1 MPKGITTAAT
11 RWARLL
17 SVALAL
23 ISTGV
28 GSAVPGR
35 AEIVKIDYES
45 YLSDELPTL
54 SEAEQET
61 IDTLQGVRQPVILS
75 SVSPDGKTVVVASAG
90 RINPDD
96 WQVQFL
102 DLTTG
107 ELSDSLSLGYEV
119 VSPDLPIQWVNN
131 DVLRFV
137 QQGFLGPWEIVTINR
152 KTEIVS
158 RTSVYPT
165 EEEEGEILGMA
176 PDFSKFVIRVF
187 EESEDVVYMVFLP
200 SLDRIEVAR
209 LPEGFDIQPPSW
221 SADGRQ
227 VVLVTSSNEER
238 DLYERTPF
246 TPNFGDPV
254 VQDALGRLPEDENIF
269 RQRNEIKVYDFSQDE
284 PLQFELKAADGNGD
298 SFANAAFSPDGQTI
312 MVKMYRPGQ
321 LEGREHPT
329 YVFPDS
335 AYYRF
340 YDLQGN
346 LLSTL
351 EDPILSGPTESAGK
365 FIDDGR
371 VLFLATVGLNRHF
384 FVYDLAEQAL
394 ERLPLPPGAA
404 DLESWQITPDSE
416 DLIYTFSSVLQPPEL
431 FTLPLDGAAP
441 PEQLTE
447 INQAVAAANQVQVNE
462 VTFSTRNGPRSGLLI
477 QPAGQAFPPQQ
488 VPIVFW
494 QQGGPGF
501 SMANEFAVEVE
512 MPLNLLPNFGIAV
525 LSVPLSGREGFGPDF
540 YRLQADGQ
548 NFGSSDILEG
558 ADIAAELV
566 GDRWTTSRQL
576 GLTGCSY
583 GGYYT
588 SQMISRFPNIF
599 AAANPQC
606 SLLDTFVEWQL
617 GYSSLLS
624 YLAGTTP
631 MENPSLY
638 QQMSPLYNA
647 EQIRTPTMLFHGSDD
662 FLSIDVVRNFHD
674 VIEANDTAVTLYEF
688 EGIGHSLYDL
698 GYQRIAAQL
707 QVAFF
712 RAHLDRQP

>member
-1 MPKGITTAAT
+1 M
-11 RWARLL
+11 
-17 SVALAL
+17 
-23 ISTGV
+23 
-28 GSAVPGR
+28 
-35 AEIVKIDYES
+35 
-45 YLSDELPTL
+45 
-54 SEAEQET
+54 
-61 IDTLQGVRQPVILS
+61 
-75 SVSPDGKTVVVASAG
+75 
-90 RINPDD
+90 
-96 WQVQFL
+96 
-102 DLTTG
+102 
-107 ELSDSLSLGYEV
+107 
-119 VSPDLPIQWVNN
+119 
-131 DVLRFV
+131 
-137 QQGFLGPWEIVTINR
+137 
-152 KTEIVS
+152 
-158 RTSVYPT
+158 
-165 EEEEGEILGMA
+165 
-176 PDFSKFVIRVF
+176 
-187 EESEDVVYMVFLP
+187 
-200 SLDRIEVAR
+200 
-209 LPEGFDIQPPSW
+209 
-221 SADGRQ
+221 
-227 VVLVTSSNEER
+227 
-238 DLYERTPF
+238 
-246 TPNFGDPV
+246 
-254 VQDALGRLPEDENIF
+254 
-269 RQRNEIKVYDFSQDE
+269 
-284 PLQFELKAADGNGD
+284 
-298 SFANAAFSPDGQTI
+298 
-312 MVKMYRPGQ
+312 
-321 LEGREHPT
+321 
-329 YVFPDS
+329 
-335 AYYRF
+335 
-340 YDLQGN
+340 
-346 LLSTL
+346 
-351 EDPILSGPTESAGK
+351 
-365 FIDDGR
+365 
-371 VLFLATVGLNRHF
+371 
-384 FVYDLAEQAL
+384 
-394 ERLPLPPGAA
+394 
-404 DLESWQITPDSE
+404 
-416 DLIYTFSSVLQPPEL
+416 
-431 FTLPLDGAAP
+431 
-441 PEQLTE
+441 
-447 INQAVAAANQVQVNE
+447 AAANQVQVNE

>member
-1 MPKGITTAAT
+1 M
-11 RWARLL
+11 
-17 SVALAL
+17 
-23 ISTGV
+23 
-28 GSAVPGR
+28 
-35 AEIVKIDYES
+35 
-45 YLSDELPTL
+45 
-54 SEAEQET
+54 
-61 IDTLQGVRQPVILS
+61 ILS

-416 DLIYTFSSVLQPPEL
+416 DLIYTFSSVLQ
-431 FTLPLDGAAP
+431 
-441 PEQLTE
+441 
-447 INQAVAAANQVQVNE
+447 
-462 VTFSTRNGPRSGLLI
+462 RR
-477 QPAGQAFPPQQ
+477 
-488 VPIVFW
+488 
-494 QQGGPGF
+494 
-501 SMANEFAVEVE
+501 
-512 MPLNLLPNFGIAV
+512 
-525 LSVPLSGREGFGPDF
+525 
-540 YRLQADGQ
+540 
-548 NFGSSDILEG
+548 
-558 ADIAAELV
+558 
-566 GDRWTTSRQL
+566 
-576 GLTGCSY
+576 
-583 GGYYT
+583 
-588 SQMISRFPNIF
+588 
-599 AAANPQC
+599 
-606 SLLDTFVEWQL
+606 
-617 GYSSLLS
+617 S
-624 YLAGTTP
+624 YL
-631 MENPSLY
+631 
-638 QQMSPLYNA
+638 
-647 EQIRTPTMLFHGSDD
+647 RC
-662 FLSIDVVRNFHD
+662 R
-674 VIEANDTAVTLYEF
+674 
-688 EGIGHSLYDL
+688 
-698 GYQRIAAQL
+698 
-707 QVAFF
+707 
-712 RAHLDRQP
+712 